1 MVRFEL
7 PLDANENPSTGYSLP
22 VQGCNAELTEVQ
34 ILSRPGVWWTLGFEA
49 FGNLETVPKSLTRVL
64 QPEKLALTNIVAS
77 GAFLSYPAWLLRT
90 LAD

>member
-1 MVRFEL
+1 MPISGPEL
-7 PLDANENPSTGYSLP
+7 SGAYYG
-22 VQGCNAELTEVQ
+22 EVP
-34 ILSRPGVWWTLGFEA
+34 ILGTP
-49 FGNLETVPKSLTRVL
+49 FGNLDTVLMSLTRIL

>member
-1 MVRFEL
+1 M
-7 PLDANENPSTGYSLP
+7 
-22 VQGCNAELTEVQ
+22 
-34 ILSRPGVWWTLGFEA
+34 
-49 FGNLETVPKSLTRVL
+49 SLTRIL